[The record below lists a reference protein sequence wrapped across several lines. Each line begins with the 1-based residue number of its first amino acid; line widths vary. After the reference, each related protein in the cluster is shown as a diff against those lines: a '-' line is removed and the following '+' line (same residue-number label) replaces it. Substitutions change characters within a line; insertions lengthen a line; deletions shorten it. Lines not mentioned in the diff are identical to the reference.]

1 MHPTTLHP
9 LPPNLDNHP
18 VDDDDDGDDDIG
30 DDDGDGGDDCDDGGD
45 GDDDDGDGDG
55 DDEVDVGKK
64 FGECGG
70 GVIHY
75 IQGAPLAH
83 PPPPTYH
90 HSL

>member
-18 VDDDDDGDDDIG
+18 VGDDDDGDDDIG
-30 DDDGDGGDDCDDGGD
+30 NDDGDGGDDNGNGDGD
-45 GDDDDGDGDG
+45 GDDGGDG

>member
-9 LPPNLDNHP
+9 LPSNLDNHP
-18 VDDDDDGDDDIG
+18 VGNDDDGGDDIG
-30 DDDGDGGDDCDDGGD
+30 DDDGDGGDDNGDGDGD
-45 GDDDDGDGDG
+45 GDDGGDG

>member
-18 VDDDDDGDDDIG
+18 VEVDDDDDVVE
-30 DDDGDGGDDCDDGGD
+30 CN
-45 GDDDDGDGDG
+45 GDG
-55 DDEVDVGKK
+55 DDEVDAGKK

-83 PPPPTYH
+83 PPSHYPHIITV
-90 HSL
+90 

>member
-18 VDDDDDGDDDIG
+18 VGDDDDGDDDIG
-30 DDDGDGGDDCDDGGD
+30 DDDGDD
-45 GDDDDGDGDG
+45 GDDGGDG